1 MTTTGK
7 LGSISYAMD
16 GAGPPLFLVG
26 APAGKNGFAALADA
40 LADRFLV
47 VRHDPRGIGDSPIAD
62 GTLVDPP
69 ALADDLAIL
78 IRHLDA
84 GPATVFGASGG
95 AVTAMA
101 LFDRDPGL
109 IAHTVLH
116 EPPSFSLLPDADR
129 VIERAD
135 AAFAVARTDPQEGMQ
150 QFSDLVGI
158 LQSTYD
164 EDAQPARI
172 VLPPLPDAEL
182 ERQRF
187 ALGVM
192 APATVHYPIPD
203 LAAHRDRVTIAAGEA
218 SVGQPA
224 RRAAAALA
232 DRLGLPLLNAP
243 GNHLAP
249 TVEAGRFA
257 LWLSAILLREPVGV

>member
-7 LGSISYAMD
+7 LGSISYAVD

-47 VRHDPRGIGDSPIAD
+47 VRHDPRGIGESPVAE
-62 GTLVDPP
+62 GTPVDPP
-69 ALADDLAIL
+69 ALADDLAEL
-78 IRHLDA
+78 IRHIDA
-84 GPATVFGASGG
+84 GPATIFGASGG
-95 AVTAMA
+95 AVTAIA

-109 IAHTVLH
+109 IAHALLH
-116 EPPSFSLLPDADR
+116 EPPAFSLLPDADR

-135 AAFAVARTDPQEGMQ
+135 AAFAIARTDPQEGMQ

-164 EDAQPARI
+164 EGTQPARI
-172 VLPPLPDAEL
+172 VLPPLSEAEL
-182 ERQRF
+182 EKQRF
-187 ALGVM
+187 ALGIM
-192 APATVHYPIPD
+192 APATIHYSVPD
-203 LAAHRDRVTIAAGEA
+203 LTAHRDRMTIAAGEA

-224 RRAAAALA
+224 RRAAAAIGAL
-232 DRLGLPLLNAP
+232 LNIPLLDAP

-249 TVEAGRFA
+249 TTEAGRFA
-257 LWLSAILLREPVGV
+257 NWLSQVLLREPVTE